1 MSLMKRRETEMQE
14 EETDGLI
21 LKDALSIS
29 AGQIIRSGESEP
41 ASGWHCA
48 VLAVMTRHLAMAD
61 YLLKP

>member
-1 MSLMKRRETEMQE
+1 MQE